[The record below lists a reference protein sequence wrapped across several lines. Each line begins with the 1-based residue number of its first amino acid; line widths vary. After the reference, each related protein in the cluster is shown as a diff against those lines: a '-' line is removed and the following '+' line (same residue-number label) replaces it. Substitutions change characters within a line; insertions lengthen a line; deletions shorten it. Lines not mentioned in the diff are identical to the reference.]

1 MKISQIGRGGTPKIQ
16 VQTPHKSGGVFFQNT
31 KAPAGLT
38 IATTY
43 LEGNHKRTKS
53 HIQTNEKWGNRQ
65 TVELD
70 W

>member
-1 MKISQIGRGGTPKIQ
+1 MKISQIGRGGTPKIE
-16 VQTPHKSGGVFFQNT
+16 VQTPHKSRGVFFQRT

-43 LEGNHKRTKS
+43 LEGTHKRNTS
-53 HIQTNEKWGNRQ
+53 IIQTNEKLGNRQ
-65 TVELD
+65 QVELD